1 MEEKEDNICLQFMES
16 IEKKISED
24 EDGNFICI
32 SNYTF
37 AIIDGINVKIYIRKP
52 HNKSYEYIIESIW
65 IKRSKNEEDEDEDED
80 DSLRFLEKNGFKT
93 ILDVLVD
100 LKIVMSSYR
109 FLDHTLL
116 SPDDLIYAKLQRS
129 FFPLSKENECSI
141 CYQHTNGYT
150 MCAHPI
156 CFQCRNKCIKK
167 RSLQCPICREDNL
180 TRLPR
185 ELTFVNII

>member
-93 ILDVLVD
+93 ILDG
-100 LKIVMSSYR
+100 R
-109 FLDHTLL
+109 FLFLRISSNHISNLFSDMN
-116 SPDDLIYAKLQRS
+116 K
-129 FFPLSKENECSI
+129 SKCL
-141 CYQHTNGYT
+141 C
-150 MCAHPI
+150 C
-156 CFQCRNKCIKK
+156 
-167 RSLQCPICREDNL
+167 L
-180 TRLPR
+180 
-185 ELTFVNII
+185 